1 MHAKD
6 MKQQVITHVFID
18 AANLHKGVRSSGWHL
33 DYARFRVWL
42 SDKYAAERVYLFI
55 GLVPKQKAL
64 YTALQEAGFT
74 LVFKETTRD
83 GDGKVKGNC
92 DAELVLHA
100 TIGYFEKRYEKAVI
114 VSSDGDYACLVEFLK
129 NRKAFEVLLSPHD
142 KSSFLLRKLDIPI
155 VYLSTQRSN
164 LEQKEKAPNEDGTSS
179 GSSSWV

>member
-1 MHAKD
+1 MREKEKNHAY
-6 MKQQVITHVFID
+6 ID
-18 AANLHKGVRSSGWHL
+18 GANLHKGIRSSGWHL

-42 SDKYAAERVYLFI
+42 SDKYGVDKAYLFI
-55 GLVPKQKAL
+55 GLVPKMTAL
-64 YTALQEAGFT
+64 YTALQEAGYL
-74 LVFKETTRD
+74 LVFKETTQD
-83 GDGKVKGNC
+83 GDGNVKGNC

-100 TIGYFEKRYEKAVI
+100 VVDHYEKKYMKMVL